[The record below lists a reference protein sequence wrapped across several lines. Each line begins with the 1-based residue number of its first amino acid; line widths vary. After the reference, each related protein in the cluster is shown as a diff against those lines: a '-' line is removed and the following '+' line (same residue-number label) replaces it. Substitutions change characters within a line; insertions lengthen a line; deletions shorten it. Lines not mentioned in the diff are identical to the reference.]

1 MKKVFSAPNI
11 TICEFVRSILEKN
24 GITADVK
31 NKDATYIAG
40 LGSVVL
46 AEDSPEEVWPEV
58 WVNNAD
64 QEVAGR
70 LIDEYQN
77 HKRYDD
83 SSKSGR
89 PILITLCCVF
99 DVLGYFCLIGFLV
112 FQSDAY
118 VARAARVGAYYLPY
132 LFFSNAL
139 DVLQF
144 YGYWT
149 MRKWSVYLQ
158 TILIVAGVAE
168 TLLRQMPITP
178 FDITMEVI
186 MLGLGILYY
195 KRMK

>member
-46 AEDSPEEVWPEV
+46 AEDSPEEIWPEV
-58 WVNNAD
+58 WVNSAD
-64 QEVAGR
+64 QEVADR

-77 HKRYDD
+77 HERYDD

-89 PILITLCCVF
+89 PFLITLCCIF
-99 DVLGYFCLIGFLV
+99 DVLGYIALILFLV
-112 FQSDAY
+112 LKKQAY
-118 VARAARVGAYYLPY
+118 VAEAARAGPHYFPF
-132 LFFSNAL
+132 LFLRNAAGL
-139 DVLQF
+139 IRL

-149 MRKWSVYLQ
+149 MRKWSVYLFVVL
-158 TILIVAGVAE
+158 TVAGVIESTLVHRHIQTFGIVAE
-168 TLLRQMPITP
+168 IVMI
-178 FDITMEVI
+178 
-186 MLGLGILYY
+186 GIGFFYI